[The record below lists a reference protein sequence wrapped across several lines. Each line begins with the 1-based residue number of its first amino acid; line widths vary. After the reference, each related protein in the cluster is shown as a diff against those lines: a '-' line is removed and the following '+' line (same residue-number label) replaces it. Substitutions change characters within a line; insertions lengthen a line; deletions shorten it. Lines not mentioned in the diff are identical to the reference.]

1 MLACRILR
9 RSSDRV
15 GKATVKAAG
24 DPVFTRGGNIH
35 MFANKE
41 RAWEHHTEDRWH
53 GLKRFKEVMHKI
65 MVEKGV
71 RYYILGTLT
80 VMFAAGAR
88 LWALQEDLKAT
99 HGLLGDKKK
108 AYKSRLTV
116 VFDVDET
123 VVSYGDKAFRMKAG
137 MIPRPHLAELLDY
150 LCTIDA
156 EVVLWS
162 AASDRY
168 TKQVLQVIDPSGQRV
183 SASISRSNDWFT
195 KDHYYEKNA
204 HWLNR
209 DMKDTL
215 IIENRALAVRNCNA
229 NALLVEDFIRGEYM
243 DDGQDHPVNDNALRI
258 IKDIVKDLETSGTP
272 VPEYLA
278 DAKRRNSNIKEIP
291 CHVAI
296 RQMPEELARGVYYFI
311 GNKFKANRAKDE
323 VSS

>member
-1 MLACRILR
+1 MLGSRLLR

-15 GKATVKAAG
+15 GKAVSKAAG
-24 DPVFTRGGNIH
+24 DPVFSRGGNIH

-41 RAWEHHTEDRWH
+41 RAWENHTEDRWH
-53 GLKRFKEVMHKI
+53 GLKRFKEFMGRVMG
-65 MVEKGV
+65 ESGV
-71 RYYILGTLT
+71 RYYMLGTLA
-80 VMFAAGAR
+80 MIAFAGSR
-88 LWALQEDLKAT
+88 LWALQQDLTAT

-108 AYKSRLTV
+108 VYKSRLTV
-116 VFDVDET
+116 VFDIDET
-123 VVSYGDKAFRMKAG
+123 IVSYGDKAFRMKAG

-183 SASISRSNDWFT
+183 SSSISRSNDWFT

-204 HWLNR
+204 HWLKR
-209 DMKDTL
+209 DMNNTL

-229 NALLVEDFIRGEYM
+229 NAVLVEDFIRGEYM
-243 DDGQDHPVNDNALRI
+243 DDGQDHPLNDNALRV

-278 DAKRRNSNIKEIP
+278 DAKRRNPNIKEIP

-296 RQMPEELARGVYYFI
+296 RQLPEEIARGVYYFI
-311 GNKFKANRAKDE
+311 GDKYKSTGR
-323 VSS
+323 